1 MNENLTSI
9 IITIFTLLLSG
20 GAWKFYEYLIKNKR
34 EKRKELRN
42 EENIYRDQIIER
54 VSKLEQ
60 DKERCVESLMAISTQ
75 LAALKVEVEYIR
87 KENERLKYR

>member
-34 EKRKELRN
+34 EKSKELRN

>member
-1 MNENLTSI
+1 MNENLASI

-34 EKRKELRN
+34 EKSKELRN

>member
-60 DKERCVESLMAISTQ
+60 DKER
-75 LAALKVEVEYIR
+75 
-87 KENERLKYR
+87 